1 MLARRLF
8 VGCLAIVLLARAVH
22 CLYVDVSLCALAT
35 AGAQDTPPIS
45 DPKEADPNESGCLCK
60 GALLGL
66 PCLLADLDQQSKLL
80 SPIHLVLSPVAL
92 IADLQ
97 SSGEPTAQELL
108 WRPPRSGRVVRALI
122 ASWQI

>member
-22 CLYVDVSLCALAT
+22 CLYVDVSLCTLAT
-35 AGAQDTPPIS
+35 AGNHDTPPIS

-60 GALLGL
+60 GALLGT
-66 PCLLADLDQQSKLL
+66 PCLLAGVEQQNKLL
-80 SPIHLVLSPVAL
+80 SLSHLVLTPVASVL
-92 IADLQ
+92 DVQ
-97 SSGEPTAQELL
+97 SSGEPTARDLL
-108 WRPPRSGRVVRALI
+108 WRPPRSGRVLRALI